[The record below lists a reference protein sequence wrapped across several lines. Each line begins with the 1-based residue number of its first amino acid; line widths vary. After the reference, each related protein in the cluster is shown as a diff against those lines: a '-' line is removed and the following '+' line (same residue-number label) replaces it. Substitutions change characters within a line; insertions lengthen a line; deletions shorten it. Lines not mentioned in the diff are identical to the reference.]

1 MYKEKDLLKGVAEE
15 QKEKMSFLLKYILP
29 SHLKNSNS
37 K

>member
-1 MYKEKDLLKGVAEE
+1 MYKEDLLKGVPEE
-15 QKEKMSFLLKYILP
+15 QKEKIPLKYILP